1 MPAIRP
7 WTESQIAAFE
17 TLKAASDKRA
27 EAAADRAGFTGG
39 VQWKTVKGRDYLIH
53 WQFDPVTGARRFDSL
68 GPRSPKTEAWHR
80 RFLDERDGARR
91 RLDRLDDELRKRS
104 ADAKAKKIGHA
115 PVAVGDVLRA
125 VAAAPDLRD
134 HAVLAGSYALLA
146 YETEAR
152 CTIPGE
158 LLALPDARP
167 DLDLLVHDEADVDA
181 IERLLG
187 GLDSAYRREGPG
199 GQRFAGPV
207 TIDCFT
213 HANIAAIGEQIY
225 GAWRQEEFL
234 DAVRTAPIES
244 YLVDRSGA
252 IAPTRVL
259 SIASSATL
267 IALRAESDPFRNAD
281 ERALDRNRAAIVAEI
296 AENVAGTPGCDEEAP
311 KFIF

>member
-1 MPAIRP
+1 MSALRP
-7 WTESQIAAFE
+7 WSDSQVAAFE
-17 TLKAASDKRA
+17 ALKAASDKRA
-27 EAAADRAGFTGG
+27 EAAADRADFTGG
-39 VQWKTVKGRDYLIH
+39 VQWKTVKGREYLIH
-53 WQFDPVTGARRFDSL
+53 WHFDPVTGARRFDSL

-80 RFLDERDGARR
+80 RFLEGRDGARR
-91 RLDRLDDELRKRS
+91 RLDRLDEELRARS

-134 HAVLAGSYALLA
+134 HAVLVGSYALLA
-146 YETEAR
+146 YEAR

-167 DLDLLVHDEADVDA
+167 DLDLLVHDKADVDV

-234 DAVRTAPIES
+234 DAVRTPPINS

-252 IAPTRVL
+252 IAPMKVL

-267 IALRAESDPFRNAD
+267 FALRAESDFRNAD

-296 AENVAGTPGCDEEAP
+296 AENIAGTSAYDEEAP

>member
-1 MPAIRP
+1 MPTLRP
-7 WTESQIAAFE
+7 WSESQIVAFE

-27 EAAADRAGFTGG
+27 AAAADRTGFIGG
-39 VQWKTVKGRDYLIH
+39 VQWKTVKGREYLIH
-53 WQFDPVTGARRFDSL
+53 WHFDPVTGVRRFDSL

-80 RFLDERDGARR
+80 RFLEGRDGARR
-91 RLDRLDDELRKRS
+91 RLDRLVDELRARS

-125 VAAAPDLRD
+125 VAAAPELRD
-134 HAVLAGSYALLA
+134 HVVLAGSYALLA

-152 CTIPGE
+152 CMIPGE

-167 DLDLLVHDEADVDA
+167 DLDFFIHDKADVDA
-181 IERLLG
+181 IERLLV

-199 GQRFAGPV
+199 GQRFSGPLAV
-207 TIDCFT
+207 DCFT
-213 HANIAAIGEQIY
+213 HADVAAIGEQIY
-225 GAWRQEEFL
+225 GNRRQEEFL
-234 DAVRTAPIES
+234 DAVRTPPINS

-252 IAPTRVL
+252 IAPMKVL

-267 IALRAESDPFRNAD
+267 ITLRAESHFRNAD

-296 AENVAGTPGCDEEAP
+296 AENVGGTSAYDEEAP